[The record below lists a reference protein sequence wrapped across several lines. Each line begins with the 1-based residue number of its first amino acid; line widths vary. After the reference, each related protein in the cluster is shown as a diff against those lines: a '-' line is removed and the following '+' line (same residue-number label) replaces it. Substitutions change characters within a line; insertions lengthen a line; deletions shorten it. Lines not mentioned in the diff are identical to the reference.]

1 MILNRIPKNLGTT
14 TISMKIN
21 RKKTEE
27 IFEATMTGNFPK
39 LVIDTTDPGS
49 S

>member
-1 MILNRIPKNLGTT
+1 MFMWEVY
-14 TISMKIN
+14 ISMGMSMAERLKRI
-21 RKKTEE
+21 KTEE

-39 LVIDTTDPGS
+39 LVIDTIGPGS